1 MSAIDEIMGAVGRHG
16 DDCIRDGDT
25 ASASFEALRELIAA
39 ALADAERK
47 GAEQMRT
54 QLAILTPEMA
64 SAACWRYTDHSA
76 GDYAR
81 AVGAAPLPTGERKDE
96 PLVCDVCGAECADPW
111 HYSSGERRHMHACDA
126 CWPGVRKQGG
136 GRQAVLLEDWQL
148 AAAMS
153 EIQPGDELAA
163 GFSFLS
169 WQSGRPDAASAL
181 DEAQLV
187 QAAVLSANGLEVR
200 RG

>member
-1 MSAIDEIMGAVGRHG
+1 MSTIDEIKR
-16 DDCIRDGDT
+16 
-25 ASASFEALRELIAA
+25 ALELMIAA
-39 ALADAERK
+39 ALADARRE

-136 GRQAVLLEDWQL
+136 GRQAVLLTDEQILEVRKVTKPLPQQWGETL
-148 AAAMS
+148 A
-153 EIQPGDELAA
+153 
-163 GFSFLS
+163 LS
-169 WQSGRPDAASAL
+169 RAI
-181 DEAQLV
+181 E
-187 QAAVLSANGLEVR
+187 AAVIAANGLEVR